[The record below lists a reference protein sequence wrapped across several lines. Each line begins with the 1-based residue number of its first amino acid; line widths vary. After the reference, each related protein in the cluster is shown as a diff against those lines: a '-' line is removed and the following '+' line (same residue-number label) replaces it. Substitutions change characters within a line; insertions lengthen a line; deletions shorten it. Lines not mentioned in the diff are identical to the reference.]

1 MPTKG
6 NPRQAFRFEPEL
18 WTAFCA
24 AVDAA
29 DPPVPRSEVIRQFMR
44 WYVREKGVKL
54 PERPSREVID
64 AARKTPSAGDPDPE

>member
-6 NPRQAFRFEPEL
+6 NPRQAFRFEPDL
-18 WTAFCA
+18 WTLFCA

-29 DPPVPRSEVIRQFMR
+29 DPPVDRSEVIRQFVR

-54 PERPSREVID
+54 PDRLSKEDID
-64 AARKTPSAGDPDPE
+64 AVRPTPPAGE